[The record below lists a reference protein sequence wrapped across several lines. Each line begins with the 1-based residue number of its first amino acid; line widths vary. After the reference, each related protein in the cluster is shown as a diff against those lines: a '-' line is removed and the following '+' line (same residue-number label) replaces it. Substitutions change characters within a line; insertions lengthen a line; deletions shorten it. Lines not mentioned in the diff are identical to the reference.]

1 MSHAQPRQ
9 YFAATQR
16 AVANAD
22 AIEWE
27 ELPSL
32 ASSLAQRL
40 VTRGRWQRD
49 GSQLRGANDSLFQ
62 VSVIHESPWDST
74 IPAALDPAAVSQPF
88 RESMSGLQ
96 MREISEPDLF
106 NHFFGPNASRF

>member
-32 ASSLAQRL
+32 AGSLSQRL
-40 VTRGRWQRD
+40 VRRGSWQP
-49 GSQLRGANDSLFQ
+49 GTPQQRGANDSAFMATGFA
-62 VSVIHESPWDST
+62 SPWDAT
-74 IPAALDPAAVSQPF
+74 MPAPLDMVPPSQPF
-88 RESMSGLQ
+88 RETMAGLAT
-96 MREISEPDLF
+96 REVVEPDVF
-106 NHFFGPNASRF
+106 AHFFGPNAER